1 MWAMGDCFLA
11 YALRPQ
17 VRSRLLVH
25 QALRRLG
32 DLLMGQG
39 ADDTALSVLMV
50 ALEGFTQMDVH
61 QSRAECMQAMGN
73 VYRKEVARIDEKLQ
87 MLGAAQ
93 KLQEVPKI
101 TFANFPGHF
110 AKVWCGQRRTEPSLI
125 PDL

>member
-11 YALRPQ
+11 YTLRPQ

-73 VYRKEVARIDEKLQ
+73 VAREMWEAARPPFATLQ
-87 MLGAAQ
+87 KSGADSEG
-93 KLQEVPKI
+93 LNP
-101 TFANFPGHF
+101 
-110 AKVWCGQRRTEPSLI
+110 R
-125 PDL
+125 